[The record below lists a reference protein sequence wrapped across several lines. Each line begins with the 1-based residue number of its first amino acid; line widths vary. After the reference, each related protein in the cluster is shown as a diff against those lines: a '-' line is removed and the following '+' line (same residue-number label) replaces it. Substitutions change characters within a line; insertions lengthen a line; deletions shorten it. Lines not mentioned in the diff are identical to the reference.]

1 MTCDHFY
8 WMGEALREGE
18 LAMERREVPV
28 GAVVIVGDQIVARA
42 HNEVESSLRPTG
54 HAEILAIERAAT
66 AMGSWRLTDAS
77 IYVTLEPCTM
87 CIGAILNARL
97 WQLVFGAYDDKAGA
111 VGSMYDLS
119 ANYSSAATGRRL
131 EVVSG
136 VRSAECQA
144 LLTRFFAQLRNSV

>member
-1 MTCDHFY
+1 MSYDHFY
-8 WMGEALREGE
+8 WMGEALRESA

-28 GAVVIVGDQIVARA
+28 GAVVVVGDQIVARA
-42 HNEVESSLRPTG
+42 HNEVEASLRPTG

-66 AMGSWRLTDAS
+66 ALGRWRLTDAS

-87 CIGAILNARL
+87 CIGAILNARISR
-97 WQLVFGAYDDKAGA
+97 LVFGAYDDKAGA

-119 ANYSSAATGRRL
+119 ANYSEVATGRRL

-136 VRSAECQA
+136 VRGDDCQEM
-144 LLTRFFAQLRNSV
+144 LVRFFAKIRKQQ